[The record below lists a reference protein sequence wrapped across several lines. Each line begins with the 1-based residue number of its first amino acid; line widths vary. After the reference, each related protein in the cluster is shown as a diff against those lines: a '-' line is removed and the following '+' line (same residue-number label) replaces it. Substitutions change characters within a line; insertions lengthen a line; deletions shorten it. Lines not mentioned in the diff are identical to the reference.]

1 MLPTKYC
8 PVSIHTEYIKCNAQ
22 KAGLCK
28 IDNTYYPLYHYH
40 SHFISPK
47 LLTIKVSNKFSLSI
61 YIYIVYHSYTYLS
74 IYLYIYISMFLLSP
88 PFWGFTN
95 LYVPI
100 NVPSRENTGRDLQ
113 ATPVTEPSRKRLCNA
128 RASWMGSTSW
138 RRRVCGGF
146 AAEIWGMFDEWV
158 WCEFDVNLRGFEM
171 IWVRSTCIL
180 YIKISLYMYMYI
192 MYIYIYMYNE
202 ISNEI
207 LWLREHTRKLHHQ
220 SKVGKTTAPQ
230 TDLFCI
236 ALVAQYIHSHV

>member
-1 MLPTKYC
+1 
-8 PVSIHTEYIKCNAQ
+8 
-22 KAGLCK
+22 
-28 IDNTYYPLYHYH
+28 
-40 SHFISPK
+40 
-47 LLTIKVSNKFSLSI
+47 
-61 YIYIVYHSYTYLS
+61 
-74 IYLYIYISMFLLSP
+74 MFLLSP

-171 IWVRSTCIL
+171 IWVRSTYIL
-180 YIKISLYMYMYI
+180 YIYKYLCICICILC
-192 MYIYIYMYNE
+192 IYIYVQWNIKWDIMTPWTHSETSSPVQGRPNHCTTDWFVLHSTCCA
-202 ISNEI
+202 I
-207 LWLREHTRKLHHQ
+207 HTFSCLD
-220 SKVGKTTAPQ
+220 TL
-230 TDLFCI
+230 DLKK
-236 ALVAQYIHSHV
+236 YIHLQHTLY